1 MTVSDTCD
9 ARTAHA
15 ADPAGA
21 AALEN
26 PAHDA
31 DAIAGALKD
40 LNFHVTKKLDLDLD
54 EMPDRLKRDL
64 GFLDGREPHYEDD
77 RLA

>member
-1 MTVSDTCD
+1 MDCYAVEQMNTRPSAV
-9 ARTAHA
+9 ARL
-15 ADPAGA
+15 
-21 AALEN
+21 LETLAQVFMGGTE
-26 PAHDA
+26 PSPH
-31 DAIAGALKD
+31 
-40 LNFHVTKKLDLDLD
+40 LDLD